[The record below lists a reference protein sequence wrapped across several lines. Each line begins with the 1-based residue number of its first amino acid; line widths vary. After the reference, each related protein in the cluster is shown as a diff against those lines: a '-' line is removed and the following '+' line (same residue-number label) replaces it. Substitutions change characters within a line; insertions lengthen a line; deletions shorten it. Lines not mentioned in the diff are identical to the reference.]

1 MTTNWIKVCKTDD
14 ILPNSG
20 VAALVSGL
28 QIAIFRLQSE
38 FYAISDY
45 DPFSGAYVLSRGIV
59 GDRAGVIKVSS
70 PIYKQSFNLLTGECL
85 DDPSVKLPTYPVQV
99 VDDGVYISTS
109 NSEYVVARMA
119 FALSDEATPSY

>member
-45 DPFSGAYVLSRGIV
+45 DPFSKAYVLSRGIV

-85 DDPSVKLPTYPVQV
+85 DDPSVKLPTYPVRV
-99 VDDGVYISTS
+99 VEDGVYISTQTQEE
-109 NSEYVVARMA
+109 NNHAYQTI
-119 FALSDEATPSY
+119 FA

>member
-45 DPFSGAYVLSRGIV
+45 DPFSKVYVLSRGIV

-85 DDPSVKLPTYPVQV
+85 DDPSVKLPTYPVRV
-99 VDDGVYISTS
+99 VEDGVYISTQTPEE
-109 NSEYVVARMA
+109 NNHAYQTI
-119 FALSDEATPSY
+119 FA

>member
-1 MTTNWIKVCKTDD
+1 MTTNWIKICETND
-14 ILPNSG
+14 ILPHSG

-70 PIYKQSFNLLTGECL
+70 PIYKQSFNLQTGECL
-85 DDPSVKLPTYPVQV
+85 DDPTVKLPTYPVQV
-99 VDDGVYISTS
+99 VDELVYVSVEIQEKKNQYIYQTIA
-109 NSEYVVARMA
+109 SEQYG
-119 FALSDEATPSY
+119 